1 MKNSRPRIKYSQ
13 TPHSIARFI
22 ESITNPTATALLSLL
37 TRKTVGF
44 GQGFVDLSYRQIAKA
59 LGVGAR
65 TITRASKILEKLG
78 VIQRERSA
86 GGVYRWRIV
95 LQHEEVLEDPTQ
107 TYTVA
112 GSSQGGDKIDLSGGI
127 GSIDQEGPDR
137 SVMTS
142 FSETEHAALGE
153 NKPEDLLFEQKPPL
167 LKKLIKDKDLKKQHQ
182 ELSPGP
188 LPPAPQEPVLTSPK
202 LDDEPLHRICLRKLQ
217 EHGVSS
223 RIARKLCNNHPHD
236 LILSVV
242 KAAAQRPGVQNLPA
256 YIVSEIQ
263 DGGYNEQQTTARPTR
278 RTTSTPPKMQSTPTA
293 PVTYRSPEQ
302 TQQELLKLESE
313 KLAKEK
319 SYKEQ
324 GRILVKRFRQLT
336 EEVQLHLK
344 LLASVQL
351 TRDLPQTGNREQM
364 LKDKTFQRLANRTV
378 LENFFQW
385 IDTGLGTTQALN
397 RLESAFI

>member
-1 MKNSRPRIKYSQ
+1 
-13 TPHSIARFI
+13 
-22 ESITNPTATALLSLL
+22 
-37 TRKTVGF
+37 
-44 GQGFVDLSYRQIAKA
+44 
-59 LGVGAR
+59 
-65 TITRASKILEKLG
+65 
-78 VIQRERSA
+78 
-86 GGVYRWRIV
+86 
-95 LQHEEVLEDPTQ
+95 
-107 TYTVA
+107 
-112 GSSQGGDKIDLSGGI
+112 
-127 GSIDQEGPDR
+127 
-137 SVMTS
+137 
-142 FSETEHAALGE
+142 
-153 NKPEDLLFEQKPPL
+153 
-167 LKKLIKDKDLKKQHQ
+167 
-182 ELSPGP
+182 
-188 LPPAPQEPVLTSPK
+188 
-202 LDDEPLHRICLRKLQ
+202 
-217 EHGVSS
+217 
-223 RIARKLCNNHPHD
+223 
-236 LILSVV
+236 
-242 KAAAQRPGVQNLPA
+242 
-256 YIVSEIQ
+256 
-263 DGGYNEQQTTARPTR
+263 
-278 RTTSTPPKMQSTPTA
+278 MQSTPTA